1 MSDSDTSSNSA
12 VMTDDPATA
21 VIDVQDPLP
30 ESNFFYRRVFAYVS
44 STILV
49 GLLAYVTFK
58 MQTPESLRTM
68 ALYLSLLLWFSIT
81 YYMLAPSGEQVVRI
95 IQAGRV
101 LRSGV
106 EMTRTARVDRREG
119 VTEAR
124 TTAGRRGTPQRRS
137 SRPYDPEDAAPRS
150 RRHD

>member
-1 MSDSDTSSNSA
+1 MTDHDELGTTTSA
-12 VMTDDPATA
+12 AMTDDPATA

-81 YYMLAPSGEQVVRI
+81 YYMLAPSAEQLVRI
-95 IQAGRV
+95 IQAGRA

-119 VTEAR
+119 TAEAR
-124 TTAGRRGTPQRRS
+124 TTARPRRAPERRS
-137 SRPYDPEDAAPRS
+137 RGPETYDAAPRS
-150 RRHD
+150 RRR